1 PPTGG
6 GAPRPATSARQSP
19 PSASIIPRSV
29 TIFPGSCT
37 ARGARHRASPSVRP
51 RPTPVTRAVSAST
64 TVPAWDTRPLPS
76 ADTAI
81 LARRAILFTWKV
93 PLLGADRT
101 FSKPYPPRPKALP
114 THTTR
119 RRSHSAESPRL
130 TCTAP
135 CSPDGHIG
143 VRCTV
148 SLGIRPIGPSDR
160 SDLGTRCTVSDR
172 HGPCDTGTNGPPMA
186 HGQMLG
192 RRRA

>member
-101 FSKPYPPRPKALP
+101 FSKPYPPRPKALS

-130 TCTAP
+130 GQPRQTRPDTQRTKATTTMYWSSETISIANDSSASVAP
-135 CSPDGHIG
+135 
-143 VRCTV
+143 
-148 SLGIRPIGPSDR
+148 LGPGRGRPPAGEHNS
-160 SDLGTRCTVSDR
+160 R
-172 HGPCDTGTNGPPMA
+172 H
-186 HGQMLG
+186 
-192 RRRA
+192 

>member
-1 PPTGG
+1 T
-6 GAPRPATSARQSP
+6 
-19 PSASIIPRSV
+19 RSV

-64 TVPAWDTRPLPS
+64 TVPASDTRPLPS

-81 LARRAILFTWKV
+81 LARRAILFTLKV

-101 FSKPYPPRPKALP
+101 FSKPYPPRPKALS

-130 TCTAP
+130 AHPVAIVTAV
-135 CSPDGHIG
+135 
-143 VRCTV
+143 VR
-148 SLGIRPIGPSDR
+148 R
-160 SDLGTRCTVSDR
+160 
-172 HGPCDTGTNGPPMA
+172 
-186 HGQMLG
+186 G
-192 RRRA
+192 RRLTVRLTRMCWWLSRLRRTPRPGWSGPTGAVPARGDGP